1 MTENWSVPF
10 FYVFWNILYDLQGGL
25 MTEYQITSIL
35 LVGIGMLFIFLPLPL
50 YFKKIKMNRWYGV
63 RIPKSF
69 KSEKNWYRIN
79 QYGAKWL
86 IIWSIVPLFSGIMN
100 LVFPFVVIRDIH
112 LMLLI
117 VMGPVI
123 ISLLQILIY
132 AKKL

>member
-1 MTENWSVPF
+1 MTEH
-10 FYVFWNILYDLQGGL
+10 
-25 MTEYQITSIL
+25 QITSIL
-35 LVGIGMLFIFLPLPL
+35 LIGAGILFVILPLPL
-50 YFKKIKMNRWYGV
+50 YFKKIKMNHWYGV

-86 IIWSIVPLFSGIMN
+86 IIWSIVPLLSGIMN
-100 LVFPFVVIRDIH
+100 LIFPFVVIRDIH

-123 ISLLQILIY
+123 IALFQILIY